1 MDTMCAF
8 KNTLGTQNNEN
19 NKILS
24 KQLNKIIK
32 NKKNI
37 MESKWMNENVFRVD
51 KLLQLGLYIRHTF
64 MLEYII

>member
-1 MDTMCAF
+1 
-8 KNTLGTQNNEN
+8 
-19 NKILS
+19 
-24 KQLNKIIK
+24 
-32 NKKNI
+32 